1 MFRMRLS
8 PPQAATTL
16 CVLSALVLMSGGRP
30 SADEVNES
38 PHAPSASPAAAAD
51 SEQFINLRDQV
62 EIVVTGSLR
71 SAGRTRHAVSVVVK
85 NVSAEDLAGPLVL
98 VVDGTGVEALALDVR
113 DGTLKEGQPYV
124 QVLAADRRLAA
135 GQRSRATTLEFSS
148 ADALTANDR
157 RQFALQARVGRL
169 NQPENEDKPG
179 DDAADTPRPKYTHEE
194 LQRVIGIQ
202 DQWTKRLVDQG
213 DGAVFGTGIAE
224 DDNGN
229 LVVRVYTLRHGTIK
243 QLPGDVGG
251 VPLQQHVIGTSFKA
265 GPSFSGVIYVDG
277 EPATPGKAAEPVPD
291 PGADLKL
298 PDVEALDPQ
307 ARKPRRPRAPL
318 PTSRFPRPV
327 PIGVSSLNDT
337 DICAAGTLGCRCRDS
352 AGAQYALSNNHVF
365 AEING
370 SVVGDPIVQPGLL
383 DNNCVHNPNNV
394 IGTLVDFERLGLV
407 TWSQFLSGEAPDNV
421 MDAAVALAEQVDAKT
436 PSNGYGAPATTVQPP
451 QLNLQVKKFGRTTSL
466 TNGNVVAINVQV
478 VVQYT
483 STQYGWFT
491 QQLQITPSNFSRP
504 GDSGSLIVT
513 RTGNKPVGLLFAGG
527 GGSTIANPIGP
538 VLNRFALTVDDGK

>member
-1 MFRMRLS
+1 VDES
-8 PPQAATTL
+8 PQARPAT
-16 CVLSALVLMSGGRP
+16 P
-30 SADEVNES
+30 S
-38 PHAPSASPAAAAD
+38 AAAD
-51 SEQFINLRDQV
+51 SEPFIDLHDQV
-62 EIVVTGSLR
+62 EVVVTGSLR

-85 NVSAEDLAGPLVL
+85 NVSADDLTGPLVL
-98 VVDGTGVEALALDVR
+98 VVDGTGVEALALEVR
-113 DGTLKEGQPYV
+113 DGTLTAGQPYV

-169 NQPENEDKPG
+169 NQPEREDKTG
-179 DDAADTPRPKYTHEE
+179 DDDADAPTPKYTHEE

-243 QLPGDVGG
+243 QLPGDVDG
-251 VPLQQHVIGTSFKA
+251 VPLQQQVIGTSFKA
-265 GPSFSGVIYVDG
+265 GPSFSGVVYVDG

-291 PGADLKL
+291 PGLQS
-298 PDVEALDPQ
+298 PDTLEPQ
-307 ARKPRRPRAPL
+307 RRRPKQPAAPR

-370 SVVGDPIVQPGLL
+370 AVVGDPIVQPGLL
-383 DNNCVHNPNNV
+383 DNSCVHDPNNV
-394 IGTLVDFERLGLV
+394 IGTLVDFEQLGLV
-407 TWSQFLSGEAPDNV
+407 TWSEFLSGQAPDNV
-421 MDAAVALAEQVDAKT
+421 MDAAVALASAGQLGFRT
-436 PSNGYGAPATTVQPP
+436 PSNGYGAAATTVQPP

-483 STQYGWFT
+483 STQFGWFT
-491 QQLQITPSNFSRP
+491 QQIQITPSGFSRA

>member
-1 MFRMRLS
+1 MFRTRLIRRV
-8 PPQAATTL
+8 ATTVG
-16 CVLSALVLMSGGRP
+16 VLSALVLLSGGRP
-30 SADEVNES
+30 SADEAAES
-38 PHAPSASPAAAAD
+38 PEARPATPSAAAD
-51 SEQFINLRDQV
+51 SEQFIDLHDQV
-62 EIVVTGSLR
+62 EVIVTGSLR

-85 NVSAEDLAGPLVL
+85 NVSADDLTGPLVL
-98 VVDGTGVEALALDVR
+98 VVDGTGVEALALEVR
-113 DGTLKEGQPYV
+113 DGTLSAGQPYV
-124 QVLAADRRLAA
+124 QVLAGDRRLAA

-148 ADALTANDR
+148 ADALTANER

-169 NQPENEDKPG
+169 NQTENEDKPG
-179 DDAADTPRPKYTHEE
+179 DDATDTPRPKYTHEE

-243 QLPGDVGG
+243 QLPGDVDG
-251 VPLQQHVIGTSFKA
+251 VPLQQQVIGTSFKA
-265 GPSFSGVIYVDG
+265 GPSFSGVVYVDG
-277 EPATPGKAAEPVPD
+277 EPAAPGKAAEPEPD

-307 ARKPRRPRAPL
+307 AKKPRRPRAPR

-352 AGAQYALSNNHVF
+352 AGLRYGLSNNHVF

-370 SVVGDPIVQPGLL
+370 AVVGDPIVQPGLL
-383 DNNCVHNPNNV
+383 DNNCVHDPNNV
-394 IGTLVDFERLGLV
+394 IGTLVDFEQLGLV
-407 TWSQFLSGEAPDNV
+407 TWSEFLSGQAPVNV
-421 MDAAVALAEQVDAKT
+421 MDAAVALSEGQIDART
-436 PSNGYGAPATTVQPP
+436 PLNGYGEPATTVQPP

-491 QQLQITPSNFSRP
+491 QQIQITPSNFSRP